1 MEDFAYRHRNI
12 SLLIVVLVA
21 QFVLLGYQVRR
32 NDDVRLLRV
41 WAVAIIMPVQKLL
54 DGSTGFIGETWKDY
68 VWLRGTRG
76 ENERLKEEL
85 DRLKLEQLQLRRT
98 LARFEREEEFFAY
111 QKEISSRTLLASV
124 IAAGA
129 DPNAR
134 EVFVNKGSGDGI
146 QPGMAVITP
155 DGVVGKV
162 QAAFP
167 GASLV
172 LLLSDA
178 DSAVGVVLQDSREH
192 GVMKG
197 TGGREGRV
205 DYIGNEVEV
214 PIGTELYTSGD
225 DRIYPK
231 GLPVGVV
238 TRVSPGTEFQ
248 QIYARPFS
256 ALGQLEEVL
265 IVTQGVHQQV
275 PERYQP
281 QAPSLLMP
289 PPPAIEDPLS
299 SGEAPAPRPGSGSA
313 LEEGAETPVAEPPPV
328 SSSEPF
334 TDADLLE
341 KRYRALGAAQGH
353 TYGEGGPGSKPPD
366 FNMGL
371 APPTLPATS
380 TSTSTPARA
389 GSGGST
395 PLATGPGPPAGAA
408 APVSKA
414 PVSKAPAPKAPAP
427 ENSTVPPGSGPATGQ
442 GQSPNEPGRSG
453 NAPAAADTAP

>member
-1 MEDFAYRHRNI
+1 VEDFAYRHRNI

-41 WAVAIIMPVQKLL
+41 WAVALIMPVQKML
-54 DGSTGFIGETWKDY
+54 DGGTGFVSETWKDY

-111 QKEISSRTLLASV
+111 QKEISSGTLLAAV

-146 QPGMAVITP
+146 EPGMAVITP

-178 DSAVGVVLQDSREH
+178 DSAVGVVLRDSREH

-225 DRIYPK
+225 DRIFPK
-231 GLPVGVV
+231 GLPVGKV
-238 TRVSPGTEFQ
+238 TRVKPGPEFQ

-256 ALGQLEEVL
+256 ELNRLEEVL
-265 IVTQGVHQQV
+265 IITQGVHQQI
-275 PERYQP
+275 PEMYQP

-289 PPPAIEDPLS
+289 PPPASQDSLG
-299 SGEAPAPRPGSGSA
+299 SGEVPAPPAKSGSA
-313 LEEGAETPVAEPPPV
+313 PAEDTQPAAAEPPA
-328 SSSEPF
+328 SSSEPL

-341 KRYRALGAAQGH
+341 QRYRALGAAQGH
-353 TYGEGGPGSKPPD
+353 TYGEGAPGTKPPD

-371 APPTLPATS
+371 ATGSARPAEAAAPAAKTPLAKTPVSKNGTAPQSRGPATS
-380 TSTSTPARA
+380 QGQTPSSESA
-389 GSGGST
+389 S
-395 PLATGPGPPAGAA
+395 A
-408 APVSKA
+408 AP
-414 PVSKAPAPKAPAP
+414 
-427 ENSTVPPGSGPATGQ
+427 G
-442 GQSPNEPGRSG
+442 
-453 NAPAAADTAP
+453 TAP

>member
-54 DGSTGFIGETWKDY
+54 DGSTGFVAEAWKDY

-134 EVFVNKGSGDGI
+134 EVFVNKGSGDGV

-299 SGEAPAPRPGSGSA
+299 SGEAPAPESGST
-313 LEEGAETPVAEPPPV
+313 LEEAAETPVAQPPAA
-328 SSSEPF
+328 SSSEPL

-371 APPTLPATS
+371 APSTLPATTTRPS
-380 TSTSTPARA
+380 GPARA
-389 GSGGST
+389 GNGGST
-395 PLATGPGPPAGAA
+395 PLAAGSAPLGGAA

-414 PVSKAPAPKAPAP
+414 PVAKTPAAKTAAP
-427 ENSTVPPGSGPATGQ
+427 ENDASPRSSGEATDQ
-442 GQSPNEPGRSG
+442 GQTPNEPGRSG
-453 NAPAAADTAP
+453 NAPAAAGTAP

>member
-1 MEDFAYRHRNI
+1 
-12 SLLIVVLVA
+12 
-21 QFVLLGYQVRR
+21 
-32 NDDVRLLRV
+32 
-41 WAVAIIMPVQKLL
+41 
-54 DGSTGFIGETWKDY
+54 
-68 VWLRGTRG
+68 
-76 ENERLKEEL
+76 
-85 DRLKLEQLQLRRT
+85 
-98 LARFEREEEFFAY
+98 
-111 QKEISSRTLLASV
+111 
-124 IAAGA
+124 
-129 DPNAR
+129 
-134 EVFVNKGSGDGI
+134 VNKGSGDGI

-225 DRIYPK
+225 DRIFPK

-238 TRVSPGTEFQ
+238 TRVRPGTEFQ

-289 PPPAIEDPLS
+289 PPPAMEDPLS
-299 SGEAPAPRPGSGSA
+299 SGGAPESGSA
-313 LEEGAETPVAEPPPV
+313 LEEAAETPVAEPPAA
-328 SSSEPF
+328 SSSEPL

-371 APPTLPATS
+371 APSTLPATS
-380 TSTSTPARA
+380 NSTSTPARA
-389 GSGGST
+389 GSGGSA
-395 PLATGPGPPAGAA
+395 PLGGAA

-414 PVSKAPAPKAPAP
+414 PVAKTPAAKTAAP
-427 ENSTVPPGSGPATGQ
+427 ENGTAPRSSGEATGQ
-442 GQSPNEPGRSG
+442 GQTPNEPGRSG
-453 NAPAAADTAP
+453 NAPAAGTAP

>member
-41 WAVAIIMPVQKLL
+41 WAVAIIMPVQKML
-54 DGSTGFIGETWKDY
+54 DGGTGFVAEAWKDY

-146 QPGMAVITP
+146 EPGMAVITP

-162 QAAFP
+162 HAVFP
-167 GASLV
+167 GDSLV

-205 DYIGNEVEV
+205 DYIGNEVDV

-225 DRIYPK
+225 DRIFPK

-238 TRVSPGTEFQ
+238 TRARPGTEFQ

-256 ALGQLEEVL
+256 ALSQLEEVL

-289 PPPAIEDPLS
+289 PPPAAQDPLS
-299 SGEAPAPRPGSGSA
+299 SGEAPAPESGSA
-313 LEEGAETPVAEPPPV
+313 MEGGAETPVAEPPAA
-328 SSSEPF
+328 SSSEPL

-341 KRYRALGAAQGH
+341 QRYRALGAAQGH

-371 APPTLPATS
+371 EPPTLPATS

-389 GSGGST
+389 GSVGST
-395 PLATGPGPPAGAA
+395 PLATGPVPPAGSA
-408 APVSKA
+408 APA
-414 PVSKAPAPKAPAP
+414 AKAPAPKAPAP
-427 ENSTVPPGSGPATGQ
+427 ENGTVPPGSGPATGQ
-442 GQSPNEPGRSG
+442 GQAPNEPGRSG
-453 NAPAAADTAP
+453 NAPAAADPAP

>member
-1 MEDFAYRHRNI
+1 VEDFAYRHRNV
-12 SLLIVVLVA
+12 SLLVVVLVA

-41 WAVAIIMPVQKLL
+41 WAVAIIMPFQKML
-54 DGSTGFIGETWKDY
+54 DGGTGFVGEAWKEY

-76 ENERLKEEL
+76 ENQRLKEEL
-85 DRLKLEQLQLRRT
+85 DRLKLEQLELRRT
-98 LARFEREEEFFAY
+98 LARFEREGGFFAY

-172 LLLSDA
+172 LLLSDP

-214 PIGTELYTSGD
+214 PVGTELYTSGD
-225 DRIYPK
+225 DRIFPK

-238 TRVSPGTEFQ
+238 TRARPGSEFQ

-256 ALGQLEEVL
+256 ELNRLEEVL
-265 IVTQGVHQQV
+265 IITQGVHQPI

-281 QAPSLLMP
+281 QAPSILLPPPPVLLP
-289 PPPAIEDPLS
+289 PPPAIQDPLV
-299 SGEAPAPRPGSGSA
+299 SGQAPAPPAESGSA
-313 LEEGAETPVAEPPPV
+313 LEEGTEAPVAQPPA
-328 SSSEPF
+328 SSSDPL

-341 KRYRALGAAQGH
+341 QRYRALGAAQGH
-353 TYGEGGPGSKPPD
+353 TFGEGVPGSKPPD

-371 APPTLPATS
+371 TPPPSPPGLGGSSRTAPLA
-380 TSTSTPARA
+380 A
-389 GSGGST
+389 GS
-395 PLATGPGPPAGAA
+395 APPAGTA
-408 APVSKA
+408 APA
-414 PVSKAPAPKAPAP
+414 SKAPAPKIA
-427 ENSTVPPGSGPATGQ
+427 VPKNGPSPPSSG
-442 GQSPNEPGRSG
+442 
-453 NAPAAADTAP
+453 AAASRGETPSSENASAAPGTAP